1 MVTWKGQQNNN
12 KAFLIKIVYQKSPIL
27 PDATLPLGKTPE
39 SKKYLKFLTNIVI
52 LKSFRI

>member
-27 PDATLPLGKTPE
+27 PDATLPLGKTHE
-39 SKKYLKFLTNIVI
+39 SKKYLNFWTNIVI